1 MTPPASLTQRR
12 GCLSRLATW
21 YLPKI
26 PQALSAPSWPRRAPA
41 SLSQGRGRTQLAST
55 EHPSLISSTPGPAA
69 LLADPDPW
77 TNLTSCFSA
86 STGLSAPLCSGPLH
100 ELCSVS
106 TTLSHTPD
114 TAHLW
119 FILRSG
125 QMSSPERDLSHLTRG
140 PHGPPA
146 VPDTSVAQDVAHV
159 PMRTQRPAGKAPQ
172 RAHLLTTQAS
182 ACLTC

>member
-1 MTPPASLTQRR
+1 M
-12 GCLSRLATW
+12 SRLATW

-55 EHPSLISSTPGPAA
+55 EHPSLISSTTGPAA

-140 PHGPPA
+140 PHGTACSPRHLCCPRCGSC
-146 VPDTSVAQDVAHV
+146 PNEDTAPSREGAATCPLAHHSGLSM
-159 PMRTQRPAGKAPQ
+159 P
-172 RAHLLTTQAS
+172 HLLGVQ
-182 ACLTC
+182 CLWSG